1 MKRVVE
7 NSYIGALVLIAVM
20 VLAGCKKDDGPSLP
34 GAVTLVFPENNSE
47 CLTGIVLNQET
58 SEVEFRWQATNN
70 AATYR
75 LTVRHLGNGTTEQ
88 LSTSNTTARVVL
100 DRGAPYSWSV
110 LGQTASGM
118 SGPSSATFQFY
129 NAGNFLSYPPF
140 PATLVSPGSGASIT
154 ASAQGQVL
162 LAWVGGDADGDL
174 NEYEVFLGTAA
185 DNLSSAAQLGP
196 FSTSTT
202 VNVNSG
208 TVYFWEVISRDVEGN
223 SSSSGVYSFRVL

>member
-1 MKRVVE
+1 MKRIVLK
-7 NSYIGALVLIAVM
+7 NWIGTVVLIAAM

-47 CLTGIVLNQET
+47 CLTGIVLNQQT

-75 LTVRHLGNGTTEQ
+75 LTVRHLGDGTTEQ
-88 LSTSNTTARVVL
+88 LTTSNTTARVVL

-110 LGQTASGM
+110 VGQTASGM

-129 NAGNFLSYPPF
+129 NAGITLTYPPF
-140 PATLVSPGSGASIT
+140 PATLISPGSGASIT

-162 LAWVGGDADGDL
+162 LEWIGGDVDGDL
-174 NEYEVFLGTAA
+174 NGYEVFLGTAV
-185 DNLSSAAQLGP
+185 DNLSSAAQVGP

-202 VNVNSG
+202 VSVNSG
-208 TVYFWEVISRDVEGN
+208 TVYFWEVISRDAEGN

>member
-1 MKRVVE
+1 MSRARRILWGI
-7 NSYIGALVLIAVM
+7 SLLLSAASVLFA
-20 VLAGCKKDDGPSLP
+20 CKGDDGPSLP
-34 GAVTLVFPENNSE
+34 GAVTLIFPENNSE
-47 CLTGIVLNQET
+47 CTTGIVLNQQT

-88 LSTSNTTARVVL
+88 VSTSNTAARVVL

-110 LGQTASGM
+110 VGQTSSGM
-118 SGPSSATFQFY
+118 SGTSSSTFQFY

-140 PATLVSPGSGASIT
+140 PASVVSPASGAT
-154 ASAQGQVL
+154 LSANTQGQVTL
-162 LAWVGGDADGDL
+162 EWIGGDVDGDL
-174 NEYEVFLGTAA
+174 SGYDVFLGTQA
-185 DNLSSAAQLGP
+185 DNLSSITQVGSATNT
-196 FSTSTT
+196 TS

-208 TVYFWEVISRDVEGN
+208 TIYFWEVISRDAEGN

>member
-20 VLAGCKKDDGPSLP
+20 VLSGCKKDDGPSLP

-140 PATLVSPGSGASIT
+140 PATLVSPGSGASIA

-208 TVYFWEVISRDVEGN
+208 TVYFWEVISRDAEGN